1 MNLGES
7 TINCSNI
14 LKKHMIDNRNRLF
27 KSEKE
32 FIVTSKFAESISFT
46 HKDGIQIQYGAHFWV
61 PVPHYSNGVIE
72 VDTEALQNFTYG
84 IDKLTVKERSFIVN
98 CPSIDKFKTICTVVA
113 CMRNLYVPYTL
124 SFQNRKK
131 NCKCSS
137 YGLFRREWVTH
148 LHVSVKQAR

>member
-1 MNLGES
+1 MDVNKLNYLIKGTTYYEIGNVVKNYKVLDGCPGLYESELMPKCGCECTTDTIGDFLTGHWEYERINYDTNLGES

-46 HKDGIQIQYGAHFWV
+46 HKDGIQMQYGTHFWV

-72 VDTEALQNFTYG
+72 VDTEAL
-84 IDKLTVKERSFIVN
+84 
-98 CPSIDKFKTICTVVA
+98 
-113 CMRNLYVPYTL
+113 
-124 SFQNRKK
+124 
-131 NCKCSS
+131 
-137 YGLFRREWVTH
+137 
-148 LHVSVKQAR
+148 